1 MPGDTGQGRSW
12 RREAGGDL
20 SVPACFAAGEG
31 CTFIHL
37 DWQERSSIVKSQY
50 FSYSNCYF
58 SPFYEGTS
66 QTCQSR
72 ERRVM
77 KCRVPT
83 VRLRRKA
90 RPALA
95 HASACRLRGRR
106 ARQHLSEPHRSGV
119 ELASLILPSLHS
131 LPPSPGSNPRSTRRQ
146 PGGDEKTA
154 SVEIPNWLKG
164 REGKPSEPGGG
175 EEARSPNLVPGGSTW
190 GLRQQG
196 WGLQGWGAG
205 QGRAALRGRT

>member
-1 MPGDTGQGRSW
+1 MYVYSSRLARTKQYCKVTVFFIFQLLFFTFLRRDIADMPKQ
-12 RREAGGDL
+12 REARDEMPRPHR
-20 SVPACFAAGEG
+20 PA
-31 CTFIHL
+31 
-37 DWQERSSIVKSQY
+37 
-50 FSYSNCYF
+50 
-58 SPFYEGTS
+58 
-66 QTCQSR
+66 
-72 ERRVM
+72 
-77 KCRVPT
+77 
-83 VRLRRKA
+83 RRKA

-106 ARQHLSEPHRSGV
+106 ARQRFGEPHRSGV
-119 ELASLILPSLHS
+119 ELASLIPPSLHS

-154 SVEIPNWLKG
+154 SVEIPNRLKG